1 MILNSISSLTSSR
14 PAFVLVILF
23 TCAIGHANEVTNS
36 TFQSTSFNDNLIH
49 TLQSE
54 TNRFPFLIPS
64 LQKAIERNRAWT
76 NAHPPMPMPIPH
88 PPPLA
93 QFNADALNQKFADAE
108 DGGGNSVTPPDAME
122 SWLRREISTT
132 QADLQH
138 TNLDELTRLTLSRQL
153 WDFKERLA
161 EHQAQVQ
168 TNLAR
173 VELLRT
179 NKALAT
185 MDPPDFIGQ
194 RLSESIQHFQHEA
207 ANPNLPPM
215 LRQTFQ
221 TLADNRAKRLADHET
236 NVQLWANVMHAR
248 QAPDVEKRAQA
259 ERELADYLA
268 ANLGQIQGKTYPPG
282 MSLDAI
288 LKDYKKSGSGWQMDR
303 RTVVLVVLIVV
314 LVSPVAFFG
323 IYYLRRRKYGAIQT
337 K

>member
-236 NVQLWANVMHAR
+236 NVQLW
-248 QAPDVEKRAQA
+248 
-259 ERELADYLA
+259 
-268 ANLGQIQGKTYPPG
+268 QGKTYPPG

>member
-138 TNLDELTRLTLSRQL
+138 TNMDELTRLTLSRQL

-236 NVQLWANVMHAR
+236 NVQLW
-248 QAPDVEKRAQA
+248 
-259 ERELADYLA
+259 
-268 ANLGQIQGKTYPPG
+268 QGKTYPPG